1 MQAKHVLFAPALWL
15 GGRRRADAAAAR
27 RSQPTSGSAA
37 ASVDATIRARVADGL
52 GHEPSWDASTSNV
65 YVHDGVVFLQ
75 GLVRSAAQRRA
86 AQVVAAQVA
95 GVRKVQDARVPRRE
109 WQSLG

>member
-15 GGRRRADAAAAR
+15 GRRH
-27 RSQPTSGSAA
+27 PAA
-37 ASVDATIRARVADGL
+37 ASVPRVRPAPASGAAGDDAIRARVSKEL
-52 GHEPSWDASTSNV
+52 GRAPGWDASTSNV

-75 GLVRSAAQRRA
+75 GLVRSAAERRA
-86 AQVVAAQVA
+86 AQAIAARID
-95 GVRKVQDARVPRRE
+95 GVRSVQDARVPRRE